1 MRETERDPL
10 RIEHMLTAAERIKK
24 FMVEK
29 DLSDIQNDEILFYAI
44 VKNIEIIGEAAYM
57 LTKEFKTKNQHI
69 PWRQIEGMRHVLVH
83 DYYRISPKEIF
94 KVYKEDL
101 PFLISNLS
109 SLLS

>member
-44 VKNIEIIGEAAYM
+44 VKI
-57 LTKEFKTKNQHI
+57 
-69 PWRQIEGMRHVLVH
+69 
-83 DYYRISPKEIF
+83 
-94 KVYKEDL
+94 
-101 PFLISNLS
+101 
-109 SLLS
+109 